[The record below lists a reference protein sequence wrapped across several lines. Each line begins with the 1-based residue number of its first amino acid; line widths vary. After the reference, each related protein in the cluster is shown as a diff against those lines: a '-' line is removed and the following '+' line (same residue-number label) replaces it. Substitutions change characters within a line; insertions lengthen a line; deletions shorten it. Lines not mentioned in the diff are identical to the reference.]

1 MIVLLTWSVRFYGQY
16 FPIKVLQQPDDAR
29 SKMFNNTSGGKDFQ
43 AKQEGDS
50 NEPMVPKY
58 TSSSRQWAG
67 FKNPRIVRVSKAFG
81 GKDRHSKVCT
91 VKGLRDR
98 RIRLSVPTAIQ
109 LYDLEDRLGLNQ
121 PSKVI
126 DWLLDSTKD
135 DIDQLPPLQ
144 MLPGDFNQF
153 NPVPP
158 ALIPQDL
165 NSSQGS
171 FSQFLSTPNATF
183 VKDVGNRTLLYT
195 KQGIK
200 LDNDNDINGDHQRRK
215 GKEAELVENKWNE
228 QENGGLNSFPM
239 PQYSYPRL
247 FPYNPYYN
255 WEPSSNLS
263 ISQFGNQGL
272 VSSQTES
279 SMTLPSASQFSLC
292 PIAPSHFPPF
302 LMPSLGENHDLIS
315 QNNHFHLLSSSSQHV
330 PPNSLMPLF
339 SLSDSQEKGPFGL
352 DAHLKVRSHKNDD
365 R

>member
-1 MIVLLTWSVRFYGQY
+1 
-16 FPIKVLQQPDDAR
+16 
-29 SKMFNNTSGGKDFQ
+29 MFNNTCRSGGKELQ

-50 NEPMVPKY
+50 NEPMLPKY

-109 LYDLEDRLGLNQ
+109 LYDLQDKLGLNQ

-126 DWLLDSTKD
+126 DWLLESTKD
-135 DIDQLPPLQ
+135 DIDQLPSLQ

-153 NPVPP
+153 HPVPA
-158 ALIPQDL
+158 ALIPQDHL
-165 NSSQGS
+165 NSSQVS

-200 LDNDNDINGDHQRRK
+200 LDNDNGINGDHQRRK
-215 GKEAELVENKWNE
+215 GKEALVENKWNE
-228 QENGGLNSFPM
+228 QENGGLNFFPM
-239 PQYSYPRL
+239 PKYSYPRL
-247 FPYNPYYN
+247 FPYPYYN
-255 WEPSSNLS
+255 WEPSPNLS

-272 VSSQTES
+272 VSSQTDHS
-279 SMTLPSASQFSLC
+279 SMTLPPSASQFSLC
-292 PIAPSHFPPF
+292 PPTASPFPPY
-302 LMPSLGENHDLIS
+302 LMPSLGENHDIIR
-315 QNNHFHLLSSSSQHV
+315 QNNHLHLLSSSSQHV

-339 SLSDSQEKGPFGL
+339 SPSDSQEKGPFGFF

>member
-1 MIVLLTWSVRFYGQY
+1 MCAVFL
-16 FPIKVLQQPDDAR
+16 QPDDAR
-29 SKMFNNTSGGKDFQ
+29 SKMFNNTSGGKDLQ
-43 AKQEGDS
+43 AKQEDDNNNN
-50 NEPMVPKY
+50 NESVVPKY

-109 LYDLEDRLGLNQ
+109 LYDLQDRLGLNQ

-153 NPVPP
+153 YPTPLDHLN
-158 ALIPQDL
+158 PQDL
-165 NSSQGS
+165 NPSQVS
-171 FSQFLSTPNATF
+171 FSHFLHTPNATF

-200 LDNDNDINGDHQRRK
+200 LDNDDGVNGDHEIRKK
-215 GKEAELVENKWNE
+215 GKEAVVENKWNE
-228 QENGGLNSFPM
+228 VQENGGLNFFPLH
-239 PQYSYPRL
+239 QYSYPRL
-247 FPYNPYYN
+247 VPYNPYYN
-255 WEPSSNLS
+255 WEHSSNLS
-263 ISQFGNQGL
+263 MSQFGNQGL
-272 VSSQTES
+272 ISSQTDSS
-279 SMTLPSASQFSLC
+279 SMTLP
-292 PIAPSHFPPF
+292 PSGAVTPSPFPPYP
-302 LMPSLGENHDLIS
+302 MPSLGDNHDLIR
-315 QNNHFHLLSSSSQHV
+315 QNNHFHLLSSSSHHV

-339 SLSDSQEKGPFGL
+339 NMRDSQEKTPFGL
-352 DAHLKVRSHKNDD
+352 EDHLKVRSHKNDD

>member
-1 MIVLLTWSVRFYGQY
+1 MCLAAFL
-16 FPIKVLQQPDDAR
+16 QPDGAR
-29 SKMFNNTSGGKDFQ
+29 SKMFNNTSGGKDFR

-50 NEPMVPKY
+50 NEPMVPKH
-58 TSSSRQWAG
+58 TSMSRQWAG

-109 LYDLEDRLGLNQ
+109 LYDLQDRLGLNQ

-135 DIDQLPPLQ
+135 DIDKLPPLQ
-144 MLPGDFNQF
+144 MLPGDFNQIH
-153 NPVPP
+153 PVP

-165 NSSQGS
+165 NSPQIS
-171 FSQFLSTPNATF
+171 FSQFLSTPNTAF
-183 VKDVGNRTLLYT
+183 IKDVGNRTLLYT

-200 LDNDNDINGDHQRRK
+200 HDNDNDINIGDHQRMK
-215 GKEAELVENKWNE
+215 GKEAIVENKWND
-228 QENGGLNSFPM
+228 QEENGDGNGGLNFFPI
-239 PQYSYPRL
+239 PQFSYPGL

-255 WEPSSNLS
+255 WEPPSNLS

-272 VSSQTES
+272 VPSQTDS
-279 SMTLPSASQFSLC
+279 SMTLPSASQFFLC
-292 PIAPSHFPPF
+292 PPAAMTPSPFPPY
-302 LMPSLGENHDLIS
+302 LMPISGENHDLIR
-315 QNNHFHLLSSSSQHV
+315 QNNNFHLLSSSSQHV
-330 PPNSLMPLF
+330 PQNSLMPLF
-339 SLSDSQEKGPFGL
+339 HLSDSQEKVPFSL
-352 DAHLKVRSHKNDD
+352 DAHPKVHSRNNDD